1 MQGIIARVTVILPL
15 LLGVLIAIALD
26 LLDDLQGILT
36 AVKDG
41 KITIEEQEAI
51 DMRRSNRRW
60 AALRALAGKA
70 PYFTV
75 E

>member
-1 MQGIIARVTVILPL
+1 VQGIIARLTVLAPL
-15 LLGVLIAIALD
+15 LLGVLVAIAMD
-26 LLDDLQGILT
+26 LVDDLVGIAT

-41 KITIEEQEAI
+41 KITREEQIAI
-51 DMRRSNRRW
+51 DTRRSNRRW

>member
-1 MQGIIARVTVILPL
+1 VQGIIARVTVILPL
-15 LLGVLIAIALD
+15 IVGVVFAIALD
-26 LLDDLQGILT
+26 LLDDLMGILT

-51 DMRRSNRRW
+51 DTRRSNRRW

>member
-1 MQGIIARVTVILPL
+1 MQGIIARITVLLPL
-15 LLGVLIAIALD
+15 VVGVVVAIAMD
-26 LLDDLQGILT
+26 LVDDLVGIAT

-51 DMRRSNRRW
+51 DTRRANRRW

>member
-1 MQGIIARVTVILPL
+1 VQGIIARITVLIPL
-15 LLGVLIAIALD
+15 LVGVIVAIAMD
-26 LLDDLQGILT
+26 LVDDILGIVT

-41 KITIEEQEAI
+41 KITIKEQEAI
-51 DMRRSNRRW
+51 DTRRSNRRW
-60 AALRALAGKA
+60 AALRTLAGKA

>member
-15 LLGVLIAIALD
+15 LVGVIVAIAMD
-26 LLDDLQGILT
+26 LVDDILGILT

-41 KITIEEQEAI
+41 KMTLEEQAAI
-51 DMRRSNRRW
+51 DTRRSNRRW
-60 AALRALAGKA
+60 AALKALAGKA

>member
-51 DMRRSNRRW
+51 DTRRSNRRW
-60 AALRALAGKA
+60 AALRAIAGKA

>member
-15 LLGVLIAIALD
+15 LVGVIVAIAMD
-26 LLDDLQGILT
+26 LVDDILGILT

-41 KITIEEQEAI
+41 KITLEEQEAI
-51 DMRRSNRRW
+51 DTRRSNRRW
-60 AALRALAGKA
+60 AALKALAGKA

>member
-1 MQGIIARVTVILPL
+1 MQGIIARITVILPL
-15 LLGVLIAIALD
+15 ILGVVIAIALD

-51 DMRRSNRRW
+51 DIRRSNRRW
-60 AALRALAGKA
+60 TALRTLAGKA

>member
-15 LLGVLIAIALD
+15 LVGVIVAIAMDLVDD
-26 LLDDLQGILT
+26 LLGILT

-41 KITIEEQEAI
+41 KITLEEQEAI
-51 DMRRSNRRW
+51 DTRRSNRRW
-60 AALRALAGKA
+60 TALRALAGKA

>member
-1 MQGIIARVTVILPL
+1 VQGIIARVTVILPL
-15 LLGVLIAIALD
+15 LLGVAIALVLD
-26 LLDDLQGILT
+26 LVDDLQGILT

-51 DMRRSNRRW
+51 DTRRSNRRW

>member
-1 MQGIIARVTVILPL
+1 VQGIIARVTVILPL
-15 LLGVLIAIALD
+15 VVGVVFAIALD
-26 LLDDLQGILT
+26 LLDDLMGILT

-51 DMRRSNRRW
+51 DTRRSNRRW
-60 AALRALAGKA
+60 TALRALAGKA

>member
-1 MQGIIARVTVILPL
+1 MQGIIARITVILPL
-15 LLGVLIAIALD
+15 VVGVIVAIAMD
-26 LLDDLQGILT
+26 LIDDLMGIIT

-41 KITIEEQEAI
+41 KITLAEQEAI
-51 DMRRSNRRW
+51 DIRRSNRRW

>member
-15 LLGVLIAIALD
+15 LVGVIVAIALD
-26 LLDDLQGILT
+26 LVDDILGILT

-41 KITIEEQEAI
+41 KITLEEQAAI
-51 DMRRSNRRW
+51 DTRRSNRRW
-60 AALRALAGKA
+60 AALKALAGKA

>member
-1 MQGIIARVTVILPL
+1 VQGIIARITVLLPL
-15 LLGVLIAIALD
+15 VLGLIVAIVMDLVDDLLGIVN
-26 LLDDLQGILT
+26 

-41 KITIEEQEAI
+41 KITLEEQEAI
-51 DMRRSNRRW
+51 DIRRSNRRW

-70 PYFTV
+70 PYFTI

>member
-15 LLGVLIAIALD
+15 LLGVVIAIALD

>member
-1 MQGIIARVTVILPL
+1 VQGIIARVTVILPL
-15 LLGVLIAIALD
+15 LLGIVTAMALD
-26 LLDDLQGILT
+26 LVDDLKGIFT

-51 DMRRSNRRW
+51 DTRRSNRRW

>member
-15 LLGVLIAIALD
+15 ILGIVTAMALD
-26 LLDDLQGILT
+26 LVDDLKGILT

-51 DMRRSNRRW
+51 DTRRSNRRW

>member
-1 MQGIIARVTVILPL
+1 MQGIIAWVTVILPL
-15 LLGVLIAIALD
+15 IVGVVFAIALD
-26 LLDDLQGILT
+26 LLDDLMGILT

-51 DMRRSNRRW
+51 DTRRSNRRW

>member
-1 MQGIIARVTVILPL
+1 VQGIIARVTVILPL
-15 LLGVLIAIALD
+15 LLGIVTAMALD
-26 LLDDLQGILT
+26 LVDDLKGIFT

-51 DMRRSNRRW
+51 DTRRSNRHW

>member
-1 MQGIIARVTVILPL
+1 MQGLIARITVLIPL
-15 LLGVLIAIALD
+15 LVGVAVAIAMD
-26 LLDDLQGILT
+26 LVDDILGIVT

-51 DMRRSNRRW
+51 DTRRSNRRW
-60 AALRALAGKA
+60 AALRAIAGKA

>member
-15 LLGVLIAIALD
+15 ILGIVMAMALD
-26 LLDDLQGILT
+26 LVDDLKGIFT

-51 DMRRSNRRW
+51 DTRRSNRRW

>member
-1 MQGIIARVTVILPL
+1 VKGIIARVTVILPL

>member
-1 MQGIIARVTVILPL
+1 MQGSIARVTVILPL
-15 LLGVLIAIALD
+15 LVGVVVAIAMD
-26 LLDDLQGILT
+26 LVDDILGILT

-41 KITIEEQEAI
+41 KITLEEQAAI
-51 DMRRSNRRW
+51 DTRRSNRRW
-60 AALRALAGKA
+60 AALKALAGKA

>member
-1 MQGIIARVTVILPL
+1 MQGLIARITVILPL
-15 LLGVLIAIALD
+15 LVGVLVAIAMD
-26 LLDDLQGILT
+26 LVDDILGIVT

-41 KITIEEQEAI
+41 KITFEEQEAI
-51 DMRRSNRRW
+51 DTRRSNRRW

>member
-1 MQGIIARVTVILPL
+1 MQGIIARITVILPL
-15 LLGVLIAIALD
+15 IVGVVVAIAMDLVDDLLGIFN
-26 LLDDLQGILT
+26 

-41 KITIEEQEAI
+41 KITIAEQEAI
-51 DMRRSNRRW
+51 DTRRSVRRW

>member
-1 MQGIIARVTVILPL
+1 VQGIIARVTVILPL
-15 LLGVLIAIALD
+15 LLGVAIAMVLD
-26 LLDDLQGILT
+26 LVDDLQGILT

-51 DMRRSNRRW
+51 DTRRSNRRW

>member
-1 MQGIIARVTVILPL
+1 MQGSIARVTVIIPRLV
-15 LLGVLIAIALD
+15 GVVVAIAMD
-26 LLDDLQGILT
+26 LVDDILGILT

-41 KITIEEQEAI
+41 KITLEEQAAI
-51 DMRRSNRRW
+51 DTRRSNRRW
-60 AALRALAGKA
+60 AALKALAGKA

>member
-1 MQGIIARVTVILPL
+1 VQGLIARITVLIPL
-15 LLGVLIAIALD
+15 LVGVVVAIAMD
-26 LLDDLQGILT
+26 LVDDILGIVT

-51 DMRRSNRRW
+51 DTRRSNRRW
-60 AALRALAGKA
+60 AALRAIAGKA

>member
-1 MQGIIARVTVILPL
+1 MQGIIARLTVLAPL
-15 LLGVLIAIALD
+15 LLGVLVAIAMD
-26 LLDDLQGILT
+26 LVDDLGGIAT

-41 KITIEEQEAI
+41 KITREEQIAI
-51 DMRRSNRRW
+51 DTRRSNRRW

>member
-15 LLGVLIAIALD
+15 LVGVIVAIAMD
-26 LLDDLQGILT
+26 VVDDILGILT

-41 KITIEEQEAI
+41 KITLEEQAAI
-51 DMRRSNRRW
+51 DTRRSNRRW
-60 AALRALAGKA
+60 AALKALAGKA

>member
-1 MQGIIARVTVILPL
+1 MQGIIARITVLLPL
-15 LLGVLIAIALD
+15 VVGVVVAIAMD
-26 LLDDLQGILT
+26 LVDDLVGIAT

-51 DMRRSNRRW
+51 DARRSNRRW

>member
-15 LLGVLIAIALD
+15 ALGLIVAIAMD
-26 LLDDLQGILT
+26 LVDDLIGIAT

-41 KITIEEQEAI
+41 KITREEQVAI
-51 DMRRSNRRW
+51 DTRRSNRRW

>member
-15 LLGVLIAIALD
+15 LLGVVIAIALD

-60 AALRALAGKA
+60 AALRALAAKA

>member
-1 MQGIIARVTVILPL
+1 MDLVDDILGIVA
-15 LLGVLIAIALD
+15 
-26 LLDDLQGILT
+26 

-41 KITIEEQEAI
+41 KITFEEQEAI
-51 DMRRSNRRW
+51 DTRRSNRRW

>member
-15 LLGVLIAIALD
+15 LLGVAIAIVLD
-26 LLDDLQGILT
+26 LVDDLQGILT

-51 DMRRSNRRW
+51 DTRRSNRRW

>member
-51 DMRRSNRRW
+51 DTRRSNRRW

>member
-1 MQGIIARVTVILPL
+1 MRGIIARVTVILPL
-15 LLGVLIAIALD
+15 LLGVAIAIVLALV
-26 LLDDLQGILT
+26 DDLQGILT

-51 DMRRSNRRW
+51 DARRSNRRW
-60 AALRALAGKA
+60 TALRALAGKA

>member
-15 LLGVLIAIALD
+15 LLGVAIAMVLD
-26 LLDDLQGILT
+26 LVDDLQGILT

-51 DMRRSNRRW
+51 DTRRSNRRW

>member
-1 MQGIIARVTVILPL
+1 VKGIIARVTVILPL

-60 AALRALAGKA
+60 TALRALAGKA

>member
-1 MQGIIARVTVILPL
+1 MQGIIARVTVIIPL
-15 LLGVLIAIALD
+15 LVGVVVAIAMD
-26 LLDDLQGILT
+26 LVDDILGILT

-41 KITIEEQEAI
+41 KITLEEQQAI
-51 DMRRSNRRW
+51 DTRRAVRRW
-60 AALRALAGKA
+60 TALKALAGKA